1 MYLAKEYFVCN
12 SLFHTLWATES
23 RELTP
28 YMSFQTVDPIILFF
42 YWKSFTIFQLPNHQ
56 SPSQV
61 CRFCMWTDPGL
72 ALQSL
77 FILSW
82 SSVYQSPWAPSH
94 HRSFYHSLV
103 FFFLM
108 LFSMLFLSRSS
119 RLLVEFNW
127 LYGKTSLNIV
137 AMRHFYLAHSIIM
150 QYLLLKSFDSVSTY
164 PLDRQMLRTGRW
176 SIQIL
181 T

>member
-72 ALQSL
+72 ALQPL

-82 SSVYQSPWAPSH
+82 SSVHQSPWAPSH
-94 HRSFYHSLV
+94 LRSFYHSLV
-103 FFFLM
+103 FFFPYAL
-108 LFSMLFLSRSS
+108 LHVISQSFLKIACRIQLVVWEDIPEHCGNGTFLSSS
-119 RLLVEFNW
+119 LYHYAISSVE
-127 LYGKTSLNIV
+127 
-137 AMRHFYLAHSIIM
+137 II
-150 QYLLLKSFDSVSTY
+150 
-164 PLDRQMLRTGRW
+164 W
-176 SIQIL
+176 
-181 T
+181 